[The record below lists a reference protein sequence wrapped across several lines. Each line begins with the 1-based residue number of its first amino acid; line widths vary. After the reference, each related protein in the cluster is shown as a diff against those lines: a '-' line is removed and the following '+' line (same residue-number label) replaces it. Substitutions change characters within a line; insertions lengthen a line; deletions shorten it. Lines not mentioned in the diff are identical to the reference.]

1 MSASSHLVRVRLRSR
16 VRLRVRLRVRIRV
29 RIRVEDRRARVDV
42 HDVVHRLVRH
52 KLQTEDVLVMKVG
65 GGDERPTARGG
76 EVALLVGVRDT
87 VKVRFRPR
95 VGLGLGLG

>member
-1 MSASSHLVRVRLRSR
+1 MAHLVKVRVRLRVRLRSR

-65 GGDERPTARGG
+65 GRDERPTARGG
-76 EVALLVGVRDT
+76 EVALLLVR
-87 VKVRFRPR
+87 RQHLLLGSRP
-95 VGLGLGLG
+95 L